1 MEEFMKRRVEVG
13 GRRSEGQEQ
22 ETEIRRWETMTTNLS
37 TNYPALLG
45 EIKQRIRAAQ
55 YEALK
60 AVNKELIAL
69 YWDIGG

>member
-1 MEEFMKRRVEVG
+1 MKN
-13 GRRSEGQEQ
+13 
-22 ETEIRRWETMTTNLS
+22 IKKTMTTNLP
-37 TNYPALLG
+37 NDYPALLG

-69 YWDIGG
+69 YWDIWAADCRATNR